1 MSLTKLGLRDFKQP
15 KVFVTPK
22 TFFKKEG
29 KWDTLLA
36 STPVDGCDVKEKP
49 LRATSL
55 LTEERYAFLNGFH
68 LYHDR

>member
-22 TFFKKEG
+22 IFFKKEG

-36 STPVDGCDVKEKP
+36 STPVDGCDVKEKAP
-49 LRATSL
+49 LSHFFVDRRAICIP
-55 LTEERYAFLNGFH
+55 
-68 LYHDR
+68 

>member
-22 TFFKKEG
+22 IFFKKEG

-49 LRATSL
+49 L
-55 LTEERYAFLNGFH
+55 
-68 LYHDR
+68 